1 MGTLQKFPGHL
12 YSYTESQY
20 QLSKIFRSP
29 IQSHGVHNLRPGCP
43 SRLAPI
49 SIIVHLTNSNICKS
63 WVGLLFF
70 AVTSFFAS
78 IKVAVELSPL
88 RGFDIHAKC
97 RNRPEF
103 FLLKSFSALFDGR
116 PMNVVWSHKGLS
128 TSILAWSPISAMV
141 APNCS
146 GGQLLGQVSQLVLLH
161 LAWDLALSSFFNR
174 CLFCRQL
181 ENSLGLSI

>member
-1 MGTLQKFPGHL
+1 M
-12 YSYTESQY
+12 
-20 QLSKIFRSP
+20 SKIFRLP
-29 IQSHGVHNLRPGCP
+29 VQSHGVHNLPPGRP

-49 SIIVHLTNSNICKS
+49 SIIVHLKNSNS
-63 WVGLLFF
+63 SLFVNVGLDFFF
-70 AVTSFFAS
+70 ALTSFFAS

-128 TSILAWSPISAMV
+128 TSILAWSPISMAMV
-141 APNCS
+141 ALNCS
-146 GGQLLGQVSQLVLLH
+146 GGQLLGQVAQLVLLH
-161 LAWDLALSSFFNR
+161 LAWHLALSSFFNR

-181 ENSLGLSI
+181 ENSLGFSI